1 MCMPVPV
8 KHVQEH
14 ANADRVVLHEAVGNA
29 WVDGKRLFVEYNLAE
44 VILHFTR
51 GRDTLGV

>member
-44 VILHFTR
+44 VILHFTL
-51 GRDTLGV
+51 GPDTFGV